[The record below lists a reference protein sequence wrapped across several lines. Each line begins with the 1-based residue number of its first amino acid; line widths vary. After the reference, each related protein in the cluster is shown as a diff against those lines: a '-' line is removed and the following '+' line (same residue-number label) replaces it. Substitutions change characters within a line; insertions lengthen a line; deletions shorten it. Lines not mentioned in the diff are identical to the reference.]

1 MKIGEYTNDN
11 IKEKLVVGQTKGG
24 LKVFFI
30 PKVGYT
36 KQYAIFS
43 TNYGSID
50 NTFVPLGSEEEI
62 TVPEGIAHFLEHK
75 LFEEPDESIF
85 DSFSKLGANVNAFT
99 NFNQTSYLFNCTDNF
114 YKNLELLVRFV
125 QNPHLTHENVEKEK
139 GIIGQEISMYED
151 NPNWKVFFNALEA
164 MYINHPVKIDI
175 AGTVETIATIDKDL
189 LTTCYNTFYN
199 PSNMVLFVIGDLS
212 FEEIM
217 ETVNNIERPNMGLI
231 GEIQRKF
238 PIEPKTINKPLIVE
252 HMETAVPLFYI
263 GFKDYDLG
271 FTGEEQVKKASITNF
286 ILEMLFG
293 QSSVFYNELYEEGL
307 IDSNFGSYYT
317 GKENYGHSIVAGQS
331 TDPEKVFEKIMK
343 LITRPIDEILKQE
356 DFNRIKSKNLGNFIM
371 GFNSIEFIA
380 NNFVDLYFDDF
391 NLLDYLAMIETIEL
405 QELIRRF
412 KEHFTKENVVL
423 SMIKPIES

>member
-1 MKIGEYTNDN
+1 MKIQEFYNEN
-11 IKEKLVVGQTKGG
+11 IKEKILSAETNNG
-24 LKVFFI
+24 LKVFFM

-50 NTFVPLGSEEEI
+50 NTFIPIGSNETI

-75 LFEEPDESIF
+75 LFEEPDQNIF
-85 DSFSKLGANVNAFT
+85 DKFSKLGANVNAFT

-114 YKNLELLVRFV
+114 YENLELLIHFV
-125 QNPHLTHENVEKEK
+125 QNPYLTDENVEKEK
-139 GIIGQEISMYED
+139 GIIEQEIRMYED
-151 NPNWKVFFNALEA
+151 NPNWQVFFNCLKT

-175 AGTVETIATIDKDL
+175 AGTVESIQTISKEL

-199 PSNMVLFVIGDLS
+199 PANMALFVIGDLS
-212 FEEIM
+212 FDEIM
-217 ETVNNIERPNMGLI
+217 KTVNKTERQSDTIIEKAEAL
-231 GEIQRKF
+231 F
-238 PIEPKTINKPLIVE
+238 PIEPQAVGTQIVVGK
-252 HMETAVPLFYI
+252 METAIPLFYM

-271 FTGEEQVKKASITNF
+271 LTGKEQVKKDSITNL

-307 IDSNFGSYYT
+307 IDTNFGSYYT
-317 GKENYGHSIVAGQS
+317 GKKTFGHSLIAGQS
-331 TDPEKVFEKIMK
+331 TNPELVFNKIK
-343 LITRPIDEILKQE
+343 EFINRPAHEILKEE
-356 DFNRIKSKNLGNFIM
+356 DFTRIKKKNLGNFLM

-391 NLLDYLAMIETIEL
+391 NLLDYLNLIEAIDFDELKERFNEHLTIENL
-405 QELIRRF
+405 
-412 KEHFTKENVVL
+412 VL
-423 SMIKPIES
+423 SIINPLV